1 MRHVMVK
8 IAISVFLLV
17 GMSGAAV
24 ADQFWPLHVG
34 DKYEYIGT
42 DHSGNTW
49 TSWIDI
55 TEQVTLDSQE
65 YFHLFST
72 NYENDGVVEDNGLF
86 RSTEDALYSYN
97 PGGDYLEFQKASV
110 GTKWFLYQPDPSGY
124 DWTVCEIVAVG
135 SITVPYGTFSE
146 SYTRRAYECADPNN
160 LGLGQSPSWY
170 DTFVPGVGMV
180 KEVDY
185 WNDDP
190 PMTMELTPEPA
201 TLSLLALGGL
211 ALLRRRRK

>member
-1 MRHVMVK
+1 
-8 IAISVFLLV
+8 
-17 GMSGAAV
+17 MSGAAV
-24 ADQFWPLHVG
+24 ADQFWAPNVG

-55 TEQVTLDSQE
+55 TEQVTLNSLE

-72 NYENDGVVEDNGLF
+72 NYENDGVVADNGLF
-86 RSTEDALYSYN
+86 RSTEDALYTYN

-110 GTKWFLYQPDPSGY
+110 GTKWVLYRPDEY
-124 DWTVCEIVAVG
+124 DWEVHEIVAVG

-146 SYTRRAYECADPNN
+146 SYTRRAYECADPSTPWTSPEGNPS
-160 LGLGQSPSWY
+160 LEQSPSWY

-190 PMTMELTPEPA
+190 PMTEELVAVTPEPA